1 MDAITISSIC
11 TSSTARCFRRRS
23 APIRS
28 CRSMRSPR
36 SSQRGSPRRLRLEP
50 TLFSVIRLNDRRS
63 LSMFARR
70 FARFW
75 RSKIM
80 LNTFQQRANRV
91 GDTVFAASR
100 QMWLAG
106 LGAAVVTRDWA
117 EKEAS
122 GVFRTLVKE
131 GTAVESRAI
140 RIVGDQVESSVTKA
154 NVVLKQTRAAIGN
167 VVRAYTD

>member
-1 MDAITISSIC
+1 
-11 TSSTARCFRRRS
+11 
-23 APIRS
+23 
-28 CRSMRSPR
+28 
-36 SSQRGSPRRLRLEP
+36 
-50 TLFSVIRLNDRRS
+50 
-63 LSMFARR
+63 
-70 FARFW
+70 
-75 RSKIM
+75 M

-131 GTAVESRAI
+131 GTAVESRAF
-140 RIVGDQVESSVTKA
+140 RIVGDRVGSSVTKA
-154 NVVLKQTRAAIGN
+154 NVVLKRTRTAIGN
-167 VVRAYTD
+167 VVRAYTDTAAGIVQSLPRLLPESTKAPAQRHAKLARKSAAKAARNVTKRAKRATKATSKR